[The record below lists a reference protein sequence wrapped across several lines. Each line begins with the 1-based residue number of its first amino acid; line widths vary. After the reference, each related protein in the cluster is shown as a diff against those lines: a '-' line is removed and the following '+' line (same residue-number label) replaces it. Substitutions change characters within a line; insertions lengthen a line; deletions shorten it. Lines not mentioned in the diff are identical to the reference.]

1 MSLATLPTQF
11 VSEVNEKANFASLSN
26 EELSEMIKKIKD
38 NGGITYAEMGRKT
51 KIHRSRIS
59 CFVNQ
64 GQYNS
69 EVRAA
74 LIEILNLYYEE
85 SATGFEY
92 SRSVEIFHTGEFN
105 AVLGF
110 CEDMRIRRKM
120 GVVIGYPGS
129 GKTTAVKEY
138 VDRTDGVVY
147 LEAWSSMRM
156 NDLLGILA
164 EACGI
169 KLNRG
174 SSFTKAH
181 QVIKALQNRK
191 DLMFIIDEAEYLEK
205 WDTEKFETLR
215 KIWDNTQTPII
226 FSGTHKLKELLTR
239 GSGDE
244 NLSQLYRR
252 KYQIEL
258 HGVKEKEIR
267 EILKKYNID
276 KQAEDLLVA
285 IAIDV
290 KHGGMGNFTE
300 ILELSLEAAEGGE
313 ITAEIVRNAT
323 NYKMLY

>member
-1 MSLATLPTQF
+1 MSLATLPNQV
-11 VSEVNEKANFASLSN
+11 VSLNSEKVNYSFMSN
-26 EELSEMIKKIKD
+26 EELSEKIKELKD
-38 NGGITYAEMGRKT
+38 TEGITYAEMGRKT
-51 KIHRSRIS
+51 RIS
-59 CFVNQ
+59 RSSISVFVNQ
-64 GQYNS
+64 GDYKP
-69 EVRAA
+69 EVRSA
-74 LIEILNLYYEE
+74 LIEILNMYYGE
-85 SATGFEY
+85 SPAEFEY
-92 SRSVEIFHTGEFN
+92 SRTVEIFHTSEFN

-110 CEDMRIRRKM
+110 CEDMKVRRKM
-120 GVVIGYPGS
+120 GVIIGYPGS

-138 VDRTDGVVY
+138 VDRTDGVIYV
-147 LEAWSSMRM
+147 EAWPSMRM
-156 NDLLGILA
+156 NDLLNILA

-174 SSFTKAH
+174 SSFAKAQ
-181 QVIKALQNRK
+181 QVIKALKNRR

-226 FSGTHKLKELLTR
+226 FAGTHKLKELLTR
-239 GSGDE
+239 GAGNE

-252 KYQIEL
+252 KYQMEL
-258 HGVKEKEIR
+258 QGVKEKEIR
-267 EILKKYNID
+267 EVLKKYRIN

-300 ILELSLEAAEGGE
+300 VLELSLEAAECGE